1 MKDKDSEQQYP
12 SRRPR
17 RANGNG
23 NGQQNIPIDEQE
35 IIIRPRKSRLPSSTP
50 SSSPA
55 SSIPSRRSVPSRPPQ
70 LVPAEEDERAD
81 EPLEP
86 TLPPNGLLYAL
97 IAGVVGG
104 VLTILLNV
112 AITFLNADTFAQAAR
127 AIDANKLSTGAAYA
141 ITGLAC
147 LNLFIGI
154 ATAVVT
160 GYIIGKIAVQRRLG
174 FYTGALVGIIVYLGS
189 FLVRYIPNY
198 PGNVSASNVT
208 AGGAATGLLISFIF
222 LCVWGGIGGL
232 LGLFGTRT
240 ATRNHP
246 YYMKYVEDEEDE
258 EE

>member
-12 SRRPR
+12 ARQPR
-17 RANGNG
+17 RANG

-35 IIIRPRKSRLPSSTP
+35 IIIRPRKSGPPSSTP
-50 SSSPA
+50 PSSPA
-55 SSIPSRRSVPSRPPQ
+55 SSISSRRSVPSRPPQ
-70 LVPAEEDERAD
+70 SAQEVDNEEEDERV
-81 EPLEP
+81 EP

-104 VLTILLNV
+104 ALTVLLNV
-112 AITFLNADTFAQAAR
+112 TITFLNADTFAQAAQ
-127 AIDANKLSTGAAYA
+127 AIAANKLSTGTAYA
-141 ITGLAC
+141 IAGLAC

-208 AGGAATGLLISFIF
+208 AGGAATGLLISLIF

-232 LGLFGTRT
+232 LGLFGART
-240 ATRNHP
+240 ATKRHP
-246 YYMKYVEDEEDE
+246 YYVRYREDE
-258 EE
+258 EEVDEE